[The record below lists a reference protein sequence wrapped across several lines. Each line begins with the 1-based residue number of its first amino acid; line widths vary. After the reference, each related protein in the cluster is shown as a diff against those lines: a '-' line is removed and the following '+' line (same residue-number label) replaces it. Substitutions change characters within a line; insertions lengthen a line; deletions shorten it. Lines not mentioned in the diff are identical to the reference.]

1 MRSRAIWDC
10 LIVGAGP
17 AGLGVAAAL
26 RQLGLTRY
34 TILDRHEVGGSF
46 LRWPKEM
53 RLITPSFPTN
63 SIGMLDLNS
72 IAIGTSPGFSLR
84 TEHPTGI
91 QYAVYLQALAEHYE
105 FPVQTG
111 IDVEQVVADG
121 ELFRVQTSAGEMRT
135 RTVVWAAGEFQYPRL
150 RSFPGAEH
158 CLHNSLVRSFAKLP
172 GRERIVIGGYESGL
186 DAAVHLA
193 ATGKRVRVVD
203 RQSVWDSDQSDPS
216 VVLSPFTHER
226 LRDARQS
233 RRLDLI
239 GAFPVARVE
248 RGAWQYRVIDSAGRV
263 LKTGNPPIVAT
274 GFEGSLRLVRDLFEA
289 REDGL
294 PLLSADDES
303 TIYPGLFLAGPAV
316 RHEQHVFCFIYKF
329 RQRFAVVARAIGQRL
344 GIETEALETYRQWG
358 MFLDD
363 LSCCGQECVC

>member
-26 RQLGLTRY
+26 QQLGLTRY
-34 TILDRHEVGGSF
+34 KILDRHEVGGSF

-53 RLITPSFPTN
+53 RLITPSFPSN

-72 IAIGTSPGFSLR
+72 VAIGTSPGFSLR
-84 TEHPTGI
+84 TEHPTGF
-91 QYAVYLQALAEHYE
+91 QYAAYLQALAEHFE
-105 FPVQTG
+105 FPVQPG
-111 IDVEQVVADG
+111 VDVEQVTADG
-121 ELFRVQTSAGEMRT
+121 ELFRVQTSAGEMRS
-135 RTVVWAAGEFQYPRL
+135 RSLVWAAGEFQYPRV
-150 RSFPGAEH
+150 RPFPGSEH
-158 CLHNSLVRSFAKLP
+158 CVHNSQVRSWGKLS
-172 GRERIVIGGYESGL
+172 GRDRIVIGGYESGL
-186 DAAVHLA
+186 DAAVHLTA
-193 ATGKRVRVVD
+193 AGKRVRVVD
-203 RQSVWDSDQSDPS
+203 RNAIWDSEQSDPS

-233 RRLDLI
+233 RRLNLL
-239 GAFPVARVE
+239 GEFAVARVE
-248 RGAWQYRVIDSAGRV
+248 KGTWQYRVIDSRERV
-263 LKTGNPPIVAT
+263 LKTGSPPILAT
-274 GFEGSLRLVRDLFEA
+274 GFEGSLRLVQELFEL
-289 REDGL
+289 RDDGF
-294 PLLSADDES
+294 PLLNSEDES
-303 TIYPGLFLAGPAV
+303 TIAPGLFLAGPAV

-344 GIETEALETYRQWG
+344 GIETESLETYRQWG